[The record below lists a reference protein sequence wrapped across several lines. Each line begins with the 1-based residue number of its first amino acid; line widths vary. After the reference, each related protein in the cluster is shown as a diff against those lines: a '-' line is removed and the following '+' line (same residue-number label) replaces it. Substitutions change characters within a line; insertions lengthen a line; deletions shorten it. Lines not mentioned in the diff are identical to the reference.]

1 MEVEVVRC
9 MDCINC
15 KIMVPRSLELV
26 RCSANVFKH
35 LGIDHPYLIV
45 YRTCEFADTDD
56 IRVERL
62 G

>member
-1 MEVEVVRC
+1 MQAEVVRC
-9 MDCINC
+9 IDCINC
-15 KIMVPRSLELV
+15 KLLVPRSLGLV
-26 RCSANVFKH
+26 KCSAGVFKY
-35 LGIDHPYLIV
+35 LEVGHPYLIV